1 MPQSHLLSEREK
13 ALEEL
18 FFRKENERLIEAMRA
33 RKTRE
38 EQLEKL
44 SEALGVDSPPI
55 VETLLDLGLRETNVT
70 ALMLAPLV
78 TVAWADRQLH
88 PDERRSILKAEH
100 DLGID
105 PKSDAGKL
113 LELWLDHR
121 PHESLFDAW
130 KAYVHELARKMPPE
144 ERAKL
149 RDEILSR
156 ARRIAHAVEKT
167 LLRGEG
173 PTESEQRVLDEIEAA
188 FEVPAD
194 GSGKGSGGGGLDQA
208 ICSTT

>member
-1 MPQSHLLSEREK
+1 MPHSHLLAEREK
-13 ALEEL
+13 ALEDL

-33 RKTRE
+33 RKTHS

-44 SEALGVDSPPI
+44 SEALGVDAPPI
-55 VETLLDLGLRETNVT
+55 LESLLELGLRETNVT

-78 TVAWADRQLH
+78 TVAWADKQLH

-105 PKSDAGKL
+105 PKSDAGRL
-113 LELWLDHR
+113 LEMWLDHR

-130 KAYVHELARKMPPE
+130 KAYVHELCQKLPSE

-149 RDEILSR
+149 RDEIVSR
-156 ARRIAHAVEKT
+156 SHRIARAVEKS

-173 PTESEQRVLDEIEAA
+173 PTDAEKQVLAEIEAA
-188 FEVPAD
+188 FDAGDD
-194 GSGKGSGGGGLDQA
+194 GSKDGSKRSLDEA